1 MNMKKISFKQILGYV
16 SVSLFILVS
25 GCNDDKLLQ
34 ENPPS
39 FYTVEN
45 IISSSDQVDQLLTTC
60 YFNVRDIYC
69 MSDNNR
75 DGNTELW
82 IYRMGS
88 GTDVADA
95 AIIRLSLRF
104 NDYSII
110 NSQSG
115 VFNQTY
121 SAYYQLINAA
131 NNVLDAAEKV
141 TWESP
146 EKKAYVV
153 AQARFFRAF
162 AYRHLAEL
170 FGGVPL
176 VKEITLVPRYDYVR
190 ATRQET
196 YQFAIDEL
204 EAILPDLPVT
214 TTEAGRLVR
223 AAAQHNLC
231 QLDIDLGVA
240 LAMSGGG
247 DAGGAYQRALGYAN
261 EVIDGGTYRLMTE
274 RFGTR
279 KDENPEF
286 YYANNQAAQTPD
298 HLYSAAGYGA
308 EGNVYWDLFQ
318 EGNQDYQ
325 DGNTEAIWCAQSN
338 YSVRRVNGRRAGL
351 NYPGNYGPVFR
362 DQGAPHVIG
371 SLEDVGG
378 QGFVSAGIP
387 TPYQRDLIYEGKWG
401 DDMRNSDAV
410 FRRTVLGNVP
420 ASEYYG
426 KPVPWSVLYKEEN
439 GVRSD
444 AAYTELYPMS
454 CKINAD
460 KQTGAADGEDYSHIY
475 RDDYL
480 IRLPETILL
489 RAEVKWR
496 LGDHAGAA
504 SDINL
509 LRSRSRC
516 GYLVTASDV
525 NVELILDERARE
537 LVYEEMRWNTLLRM
551 GGGAMMTE
559 RIRKYSYWDYPRTT
573 LTKDYTLWPIPQD
586 VIDTNKDAVIEQNP
600 DWR

>member
-1 MNMKKISFKQILGYV
+1 MKKISFKQIPGYV
-16 SVSLFILVS
+16 FISLFILVS
-25 GCNDDKLLQ
+25 GCNDDKFLL

-39 FYTVEN
+39 FYTIEN

-60 YFNVRDIYC
+60 YFDVRDIYC
-69 MSDNNR
+69 NIS
-75 DGNTELW
+75 L
-82 IYRMGS
+82 YRAGV
-88 GTDVADA
+88 GTDVGDV
-95 AIIRLSLRF
+95 AIIRLSSRC

-110 NSQSG
+110 NSQFG
-115 VFNQTY
+115 IFNQTY
-121 SAYYQLINAA
+121 SAYYRLINSA
-131 NNVLDAAEKV
+131 NNVLDAVEKV
-141 TWESP
+141 TWENP
-146 EKKAYVV
+146 EKKAYTV

-190 ATRQET
+190 ATRLET
-196 YQFAIDEL
+196 YQFAIDEM

-214 TTEAGRLVR
+214 VAEAGRLVR

-231 QLDIDLGVA
+231 QLYLGRGVA
-240 LAMSGGG
+240 LAMEGN
-247 DAGGAYQRALGYAN
+247 DATGAYQRALGYAN
-261 EVIDGGTYRLMTE
+261 EVIDGGVYRLMTE

-279 KDENPEF
+279 KEENPEF
-286 YYANNQAAQTPD
+286 YFANNRTAQTPD
-298 HLYSAAGYGA
+298 HLYSAVGYGA

-325 DGNTEAIWCAQSN
+325 NGNTEAIWCAQSD
-338 YSVRRVNGRRAGL
+338 YGVLRLNGGNAGL
-351 NYPGNYGPVFR
+351 YHRASYAPVFR
-362 DQGAPHVIG
+362 DQGGPHVIG
-371 SLEDVGG
+371 RLEDVGG
-378 QGFVSAGIP
+378 AGFVSSAIP
-387 TPYQRDLIYEGKWG
+387 TAYQRDLIYEGKWG

-410 FRRTVLGNVP
+410 LRRTILGNVP
-420 ASEYYG
+420 TTEYYG

-439 GVRSD
+439 GVPSD
-444 AAYTELYPMS
+444 AAYTELFPIS
-454 CKINAD
+454 CKINSD
-460 KQTGAADGEDYSHIY
+460 KTTGDDGNDQYYIY

-496 LGDHAGAA
+496 LGDNAGAA

-509 LRSRSRC
+509 LRSRAQC

-525 NVELILDERARE
+525 SVALILDERARE

-559 RIRKYSYWDYPRTT
+559 RIKKYSYWDYPRTT

-586 VIDTNKDAVIEQNP
+586 VIDTNKDVVIEQNP
-600 DWR
+600 DWK